1 MNQNNKLIKTL
12 PKKWQRIAIGSR
24 IALLL
29 VFIAVATYISYA
41 ILFPSRTF
49 EFFFRTPGAMKNTLV
64 EPRNING
71 DIDKG
76 NISANE
82 ISYFNTNLVGDFSHA
97 TVYLK
102 LEKKSNQL
110 DSGSINVRKSFRA
123 FFFPQGEDMPFPDGT
138 LLSVDNSYFIVS
150 QGKLREFKNS
160 QIMQTLGFSSQMFA
174 EVLLQSL
181 KTTPPGEEIVQA
193 QYPEGTYFFIDEDY
207 YQLTEGS
214 LKKFVSENAFLSRA
228 DVRQAIKATG
238 DIFEKLPLSEEYLG
252 FRDGKL
258 VSSNESVF
266 ILSKGKYYPIDNTLT
281 FQAMGLSW
289 DDVLPISAEELSAY
303 EKQKLF
309 TQDQPHPDGIV
320 MTDRKTNNSFIIDNG
335 KKRLLPNQVLANS
348 YLRGATPVFV
358 DSDSLTTKAECK
370 TNKLFNPFNKE
381 YRCEI
386 PIDKIHEFSGNDYQ
400 FELLPDKDV
409 RLNYASVTL
418 HKVIGKDNFTSSL
431 SEIKGRIRNTYYGTQ
446 Q

>member
-12 PKKWQRIAIGSR
+12 PQKWQRIAIGLR
-24 IALLL
+24 IVLFLI
-29 VFIAVATYISYA
+29 FISVTIYISYA

-49 EFFFRTPGAMKNTLV
+49 EFFFRTPGALKNTLV
-64 EPRNING
+64 EPRNTSGAIN
-71 DIDKG
+71 KG
-76 NISANE
+76 NLLANE
-82 ISYFNTNLVGDFSHA
+82 TLYFNTNLVGDFSHA

-102 LEKKSNQL
+102 LEKKSNPL
-110 DSGSINVRKSFRA
+110 ESGTINVRKSFRA
-123 FFFPQGEDMPFPDGT
+123 FFFPQEEDMPFPDGT
-138 LLSVDNSYFIVS
+138 LLSVDNAYYIVS

-174 EVLLQSL
+174 EVLSESLQ
-181 KTTPPGEEIVQA
+181 TTPAGEEINQA
-193 QYPEGTYFFIDEDY
+193 QYPEGTYFLINEDY
-207 YQLTEGS
+207 YQLLGGT
-214 LKKFVSENAFLSRA
+214 LKKFISENAFLSKA
-228 DVRQAIKATG
+228 DSRQAVKATE

-320 MTDRKTNNSFIIDNG
+320 MTDKKTNNSFIIDNG

-358 DSDSLTTKAECK
+358 DSDSLTINAECK
-370 TNKLFNPFNKE
+370 ISKLFNPFNKE
-381 YRCEI
+381 YQCEI
-386 PIDKIHEFSGNDYQ
+386 PIDKIHEFAGNDYQ
-400 FELLPDKDV
+400 FELLSNKDI
-409 RLNYASVTL
+409 RLNYASATL